1 MTNVTRAILAIHSV
15 EYLDEVKRRRH
26 LIDIRCCQPIRCPF
40 FFTGDACSAR
50 SIVLIRVPCFP
61 TVYCSNCNALQFG
74 VIYHSLTHH
83 RQYLN
88 NIINYPI
95 EYKNPYY
102 IIDHDTCC
110 IINNIYNSPSTDNHG
125 RPPFISR
132 RRLMSKLY

>member
-61 TVYCSNCNALQFG
+61 TGVGVYCNNCNVLQFG

-95 EYKNPYY
+95 EYKITTTSSTTIPAVLLTIYTIPHQQ
-102 IIDHDTCC
+102 IITAG
-110 IINNIYNSPSTDNHG
+110 P
-125 RPPFISR
+125 
-132 RRLMSKLY
+132 LL